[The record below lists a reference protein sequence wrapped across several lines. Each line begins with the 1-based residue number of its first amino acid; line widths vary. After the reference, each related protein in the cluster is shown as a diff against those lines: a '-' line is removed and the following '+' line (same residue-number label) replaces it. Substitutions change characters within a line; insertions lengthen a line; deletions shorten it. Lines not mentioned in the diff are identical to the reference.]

1 MSKDREIIS
10 FDYAMKDLL
19 RQKANFVILEGF
31 LTTLL
36 NRKVKVMEILESEG
50 NKEYSDDKVNR
61 IDIKAK
67 IDGSEIA
74 IIEIQYADMIDFF
87 GKMLFNVGRAIV
99 EQIREGGKYNVK
111 KIYVISIAYFD
122 LGATREYLFNAK
134 MEGFKGINF
143 GELIPFAQID
153 ELAHPKSI
161 SKDIHPEYFLIL
173 PKKFDEK
180 IRSQFD
186 QWIYTLKKSVVK
198 SDFDAPGIKEAGKRL
213 DMLKM
218 TDVERKSYLRHLENI
233 RDVNCSMDTYFA
245 KGKVEGEAL
254 GEARGEARG
263 IEKGK
268 AEEKLELAKK
278 MKTEGMGD
286 DVIYKITGLSEKDF
300 ALKDSKKPAW
310 KAKKKRAAR

>member
-1 MSKDREIIS
+1 
-10 FDYAMKDLL
+10 MKDLL
-19 RQKANFVILEGF
+19 RQKVNFVILEGF

-36 NRKVKVMEILESEG
+36 GRKVKVMEILESEG
-50 NKEYSDDKVNR
+50 NKEYSGDKVNR

-74 IIEIQYADMIDFF
+74 IFEIQYADMIDFF
-87 GKMLFNVGRAIV
+87 GKMLFNVSRAIV
-99 EQIREGGKYNVK
+99 EQIGEGAKYNVK

-134 MEGFKGINF
+134 MEGFKGI
-143 GELIPFAQID
+143 
-153 ELAHPKSI
+153 
-161 SKDIHPEYFLIL
+161 SKDIHPEYYLIL

-198 SDFDAPGIKEAGKRL
+198 SDFDAPGLKEAGKRL

-218 TDVERKSYLRHLENI
+218 TVVERKSYLRHLENI

-245 KGKVEGEAL
+245 KGKIEGEAL
-254 GEARGEARG
+254 GEARGEA
-263 IEKGK
+263 K
-268 AEEKLELAKK
+268 AKLELAKK
-278 MKTEGMGD
+278 MKAKGISSE
-286 DVIYKITGLSEKDF
+286 VIFEMTGLSEKDF
-300 ALKDSKKPAW
+300 VLKDGKKPAW
-310 KAKKKRAAR
+310 KVKKKRAAR

>member
-1 MSKDREIIS
+1 
-10 FDYAMKDLL
+10 
-19 RQKANFVILEGF
+19 
-31 LTTLL
+31 
-36 NRKVKVMEILESEG
+36 MEILESEG
-50 NKEYSDDKVNR
+50 GKEYSDDKVNR

-67 IDGSEIA
+67 IDSSEIA
-74 IIEIQYADMIDFF
+74 IFEIQYADMMDFF
-87 GKMLFNVGRAIV
+87 GKMLFNVSKAIV

-134 MEGFKGINF
+134 MNGFKGVNF

-153 ELAHPKSI
+153 EFAHPKGI

-186 QWIYTLKKSVVK
+186 QWIYTLKRSAIR

-218 TDVERKSYLRHLENI
+218 TDAERKSYLRHLENV
-233 RDVNCSMDTYFA
+233 RDVNCVMDTSFA
-245 KGKVEGEAL
+245 KGVVEGKVEGEL
-254 GEARGEARG
+254 IGEARGEVRG
-263 IEKGK
+263 EAK
-268 AEEKLELAKK
+268 AKRELAKK
-278 MKTEGMGD
+278 MKAEGMSD
-286 DVIYKITGLSEKDF
+286 DVIYKITGLSEDLV
-300 ALKDSKKPAW
+300 AKDSRKVKW
-310 KAKKKRAAR
+310 KAKRKQ